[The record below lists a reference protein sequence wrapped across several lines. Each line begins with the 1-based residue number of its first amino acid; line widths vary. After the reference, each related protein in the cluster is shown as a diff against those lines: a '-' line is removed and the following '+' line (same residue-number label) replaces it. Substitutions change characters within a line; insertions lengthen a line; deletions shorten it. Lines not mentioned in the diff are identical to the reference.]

1 MMEFLSE
8 DDPLYYECAETEP
21 TQQLLCVSATAQCR
35 EEVEQ
40 TMQITVEIQGVTLH
54 MLIDSGSSHSFLN
67 LALQHQF

>member
-1 MMEFLSE
+1 
-8 DDPLYYECAETEP
+8 
-21 TQQLLCVSATAQCR
+21 VSAAAQGR

-40 TMQITVEIQGVTLH
+40 TMQITVEIQGVTLR